1 MNDFGGNLKNRAL
14 LFVILVD
21 SLKRSRSLMK
31 ITLLLVG
38 KHKEK
43 YVQQALDDYRKRI
56 RRYVPFDVREIT
68 PAKAS
73 KKLSVKEVQ
82 EQEAKAIEKAL
93 PPNARVILLDERGE
107 EQGSEAFAG
116 WLQKQMAS
124 GIQHL
129 VFVIGGAYGFP
140 AGMKKEA
147 GGLISLSQMTMSH
160 QVVRIVFAEQ
170 LYRAFTIL
178 KGEPYHHGNH

>member
-1 MNDFGGNLKNRAL
+1 
-14 LFVILVD
+14 
-21 SLKRSRSLMK
+21 MK

-43 YVQQALDDYRKRI
+43 YVQQALEDYRKRI
-56 RRYVPFDVREIT
+56 RRYAPFDIRET
-68 PAKAS
+68 NPVKAS
-73 KKLSVKEVQ
+73 NKLSVKEVQ
-82 EQEAKAIEKAL
+82 EQEAKAIRKSL
-93 PPNARVILLDERGE
+93 PPNARVILLDERGG
-107 EQGSEAFAG
+107 EQPSEAFAR

-129 VFVIGGAYGFP
+129 VFVVGGAYGFP
-140 AGMKKEA
+140 PEMKQEA
-147 GGLISLSQMTMSH
+147 YGLISLSQMTMSH

-178 KGEPYHHGNH
+178 KGEPYHHGNE